1 MITELLEFSF
11 PTETLVCGGG
21 IVSCQDGL
29 GILCV
34 NTEYS
39 EDLVRRQASTLRP
52 L

>member
-11 PTETLVCGGG
+11 PTEALKRGGG
-21 IVSCQDGL
+21 IVSCQDGS

-34 NTEYS
+34 NTEHS
-39 EDLVRRQASTLRP
+39 EDLVRRLASTLGP